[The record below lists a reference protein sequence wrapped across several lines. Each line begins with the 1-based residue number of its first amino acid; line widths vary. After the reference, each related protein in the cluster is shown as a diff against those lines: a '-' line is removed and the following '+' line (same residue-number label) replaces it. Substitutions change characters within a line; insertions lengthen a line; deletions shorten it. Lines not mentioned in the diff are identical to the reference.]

1 MQLQGG
7 CLCQAV
13 RWQATAAP
21 LVTRHCWCRDC
32 QYIGAGSGT
41 VNMMMRRDQVSL
53 SGATGSYA
61 SRADSGNTIER
72 HFCASCGTPVYA
84 LAQARPQLMVIRVGT
99 LDDPNAVAPAMT
111 IWTAS
116 APRWAA
122 MDSSLGCVAG
132 QPPPPGP
139 PPQPPPG

>member
-7 CLCQAV
+7 CLCKAV

-72 HFCASCGTPVYA
+72 HFCASCG
-84 LAQARPQLMVIRVGT
+84 RR
-99 LDDPNAVAPAMT
+99 DRSS
-111 IWTAS
+111 WSSAS
-116 APRWAA
+116 ARSTTPMPWRR
-122 MDSSLGCVAG
+122 
-132 QPPPPGP
+132 P
-139 PPQPPPG
+139 